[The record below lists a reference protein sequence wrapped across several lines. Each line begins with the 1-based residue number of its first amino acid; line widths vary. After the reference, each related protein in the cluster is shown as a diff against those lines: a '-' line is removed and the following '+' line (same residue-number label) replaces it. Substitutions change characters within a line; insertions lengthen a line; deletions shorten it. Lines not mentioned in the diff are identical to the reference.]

1 MSVVVVFCSRILR
14 LERFIAVTDI
24 KEQLCNYWVTRII
37 LKVVAGVEDGMW
49 VYVIFGAIT
58 PTDLMR
64 R

>member
-1 MSVVVVFCSRILR
+1 MSVVVVLCSPIIR

-37 LKVVAGVEDGMW
+37 LKVVAGEDQMW